1 MSVQD
6 LRDVLRERAEG
17 PAPANPHRHDQV
29 HARVRRVRR
38 RRRAAAG
45 AAALA
50 AVVVA
55 ALLVPG
61 QDGPLPAPGLLP
73 GRDGLVPGEVPP
85 AAQPAAGLPERFVTR
100 DGTEYR
106 RIGLATLTEAR
117 ASVTVPVSGN
127 PLEVA
132 TPCDGVFSSMPEVF
146 VDSRRVNGRED
157 SCGDSGLHLLPLDV
171 PQGAADVTLT
181 FAERGCDAPAGACG
195 PERGAREVAVYEWTP
210 PAMTIEPPRVK
221 ALPRRLDG
229 GRLADSASGRW
240 PGAAT
245 VTLSGRG
252 ATTLDVVCSGDL
264 APRMW
269 FEVRV
274 NGRLSRTQ
282 QGCPVWTD
290 GPFPKAGLDL
300 GTKQGERVTV
310 TVRTGM
316 WGAGT
321 NRPVRWSIGLYVK

>member
-50 AVVVA
+50 AAVVASVVA

-61 QDGPLPAPGLLP
+61 QDEPLPVPGLLP
-73 GRDGLVPGEVPP
+73 GRDGLVPGEAPT

-106 RIGLATLTEAR
+106 RIGLATLTEGR
-117 ASVTVPVSGN
+117 ASVTVPASGN

-132 TPCDGVFSSMPEVF
+132 TPCEGVFSSMPEVF

-157 SCGDSGLHLLPLDV
+157 SCGDSGLHLLPVDV

-181 FAERGCDAPAGACG
+181 FAKRGCDTPQGACG

-221 ALPRRLDG
+221 ALPAGSTAGGWRTARRAG
-229 GRLADSASGRW
+229 GRAPPPSPCRA
-240 PGAAT
+240 GA
-245 VTLSGRG
+245 
-252 ATTLDVVCSGDL
+252 
-264 APRMW
+264 P
-269 FEVRV
+269 
-274 NGRLSRTQ
+274 
-282 QGCPVWTD
+282 
-290 GPFPKAGLDL
+290 
-300 GTKQGERVTV
+300 
-310 TVRTGM
+310 
-316 WGAGT
+316 
-321 NRPVRWSIGLYVK
+321 